1 MNSTERGTNEETA
14 SSNSAQKGITFGAI
28 GGLIAGL
35 IMAGIGY
42 AIPVPG
48 MMGEPFFIN
57 SADMWKLSDKV
68 MVGWTLHIVTSL
80 AIGVIFG
87 LMTTRVST
95 LRLTS
100 MTKGLVLGAI
110 TGVVV
115 FILVFLPV
123 EIPPMPGLVSASN
136 FLLESFGYNLVFG
149 LVLGA
154 TVAGLVLRT
163 HKTIAK
169 QNKTISGA
177 KSL

>member
-1 MNSTERGTNEETA
+1 MNSTEGGTNEETI
-14 SSNSAQKGITFGAI
+14 SNYSAPKGMSFGAI

-57 SADMWKLSDKV
+57 AADMWKLSDKV
-68 MVGWTLHIVTSL
+68 MAGWSLQIVTSL

-87 LMTTRVST
+87 LITTRAST
-95 LRLTS
+95 LRVTS
-100 MTKGLVLGAI
+100 MSKGLILGAVA
-110 TGVVV
+110 GLVV

-123 EIPPMPGLVSASN
+123 EIPPMPSLVSANN

-149 LVLGA
+149 LVLGT
-154 TVAGLVLRT
+154 TVAGLSLRT
-163 HKTIAK
+163 RGKIAK
-169 QNKTISGA
+169 
-177 KSL
+177 